1 MNGGGKAGTGV
12 TGDAIRAAMRRVP
25 TPVTVVTIGGTHP
38 RGITIGSF
46 VTVSLDPP
54 LVSFNVQ
61 QSARIHDEIVGSER
75 FAVHIL
81 ASDQAV
87 LSDLFADP
95 DLTGEEQLGQVAHE
109 LDASGLPDLEG
120 ALARFV
126 CETVSG
132 QEAGDHTIIVGRV
145 LNLRA
150 RDSGE
155 ALLYLNREYRF
166 IETQGPSTATTN

>member
-1 MNGGGKAGTGV
+1 MNRGGKADTGV
-12 TGDAIRAAMRRVP
+12 TGDAIRVAMRRVP

-61 QSARIHDEIVGSER
+61 QSARIHDHLVGSER

-81 ASDQAV
+81 ASNQAA

-95 DLTGEEQLGQVAHE
+95 DLSGREQLGRVAHK
-109 LDASGLPDLEG
+109 LDADGVPDLDG
-120 ALARFV
+120 VLARFL
-126 CETVSG
+126 CQTVSR

-145 LNLRA
+145 LELRA
-150 RDSGE
+150 RDAGE
-155 ALLYLNREYRF
+155 ALLYLNREYRS
-166 IETQGPSTATTN
+166 IETQDPSVPTTN